1 MSKILWNDL
10 KTLYTELN
18 AQRTKFKMSTI
29 SVPSKEG
36 DQTKVSDITTLK
48 DAIQTMTSHNQ
59 IGSEASTTSVIIP
72 DQYSQMRTTPI
83 TQMRTVI
90 NRISNL
96 SFNGTNFNGHDGS
109 FRSVNAAGH
118 DGSFRSVNA
127 AGHDGGFRSVN
138 ASGHNS
144 GHRTFSWNFSGDK
157 ANNQANV
164 SFGYNF
170 SGNTPS
176 FGSFFSGNYGQV
188 NSRCVR
194 CFGGVSPT

>member
-1 MSKILWNDL
+1 MSKVLWDDL
-10 KTLYTELN
+10 KILYTELN

-29 SVPSKEG
+29 TVPSKEEE
-36 DQTKVSDITTLK
+36 QTKVSDIATLK

-59 IGSEASTTSVIIP
+59 IGSEASTSSVITP

-96 SFNGTNFNGHDGS
+96 SFKGTNFGGHNGGFRSVNAAGYDGSFRSLNAAGFDGS

-118 DGSFRSVNA
+118 NG
-127 AGHDGGFRSVN
+127 
-138 ASGHNS
+138 

-157 ANNQANV
+157 AGNQANV

-170 SGNTPS
+170 SGNTPRN
-176 FGSFFSGNYGQV
+176 GSFFAGHKGQV
-188 NSRCVR
+188 NTRCVK
-194 CFGGVSPT
+194 CFGGISET